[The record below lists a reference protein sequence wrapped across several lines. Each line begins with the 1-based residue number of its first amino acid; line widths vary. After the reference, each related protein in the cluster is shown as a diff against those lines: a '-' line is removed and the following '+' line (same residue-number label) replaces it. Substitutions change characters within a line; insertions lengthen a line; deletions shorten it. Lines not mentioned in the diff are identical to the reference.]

1 MSDIDKEKQELKVVS
16 DFIRDLTEVIPNLVK
31 GVISGLFSEQA
42 GADIGKAVGGFY
54 KSLIEAGVPQDKA
67 LAMTHEYLGTLT
79 KWSDILKSLQD
90 AKLGP
95 HAEVKAKRGSEE
107 AEGEAE
113 ETEE

>member
-1 MSDIDKEKQELKVVS
+1 MSEIDKQKQELKVVS
-16 DFIRDLTEVIPNLVK
+16 DFIRDLTDVIPNLVR

-79 KWSDILKSLQD
+79 KWSDIVKSLQGT
-90 AKLGP
+90 KFGP
-95 HAEVKAKRGSEE
+95 HGKPEIKRESEE
-107 AEGEAE
+107 AEGEAG